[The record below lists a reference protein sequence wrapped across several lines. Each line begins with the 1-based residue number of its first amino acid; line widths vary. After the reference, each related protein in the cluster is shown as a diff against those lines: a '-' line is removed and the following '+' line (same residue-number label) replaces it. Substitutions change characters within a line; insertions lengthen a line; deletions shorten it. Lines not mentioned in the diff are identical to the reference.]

1 MCDYLHEKDILRKL
15 QCIQTNKIWVKISLV
30 IKKIISEITNAR
42 STGFIGE
49 FCSVNI

>member
-30 IKKIISEITNAR
+30 IKKIHVSWHNEYSIE
-42 STGFIGE
+42 
-49 FCSVNI
+49 